1 MTTATHQLDLIS
13 ESELARY
20 AKLIYG
26 KTGITISPQKRM
38 LLSNRLRRRLK
49 ATGIKTFEVY
59 FNRLQSLPMNDAEWD
74 AFLQEVTTHETYL
87 FRDKSNWDWLRK
99 EYLAEITRQA
109 RQGERPK
116 RLKVWSAACSTGDE
130 AHTIAACVHDG
141 IVNVREWKIE
151 ILGTDIGIEAVN
163 SARQS
168 KFSEKAMRL
177 VPDTYRTRF
186 FVKDKNEK
194 ATWSARPV
202 LTSCLEFR
210 QHNLMDPMTE
220 PEFDLIFLKN
230 VLIYFDSESKAK
242 VLKHVCDV
250 LKPGGY
256 LVTGAAEG
264 VADHLR
270 DLERKCAW
278 LHRKP
283 SA

>member
-186 FVKDKNEK
+186 FVKE
-194 ATWSARPV
+194 P
-202 LTSCLEFR
+202 SC
-210 QHNLMDPMTE
+210 PT
-220 PEFDLIFLKN
+220 IFLHQKN
-230 VLIYFDSESKAK
+230 IPIQCV
-242 VLKHVCDV
+242 V
-250 LKPGGY
+250 
-256 LVTGAAEG
+256 
-264 VADHLR
+264 
-270 DLERKCAW
+270 
-278 LHRKP
+278 
-283 SA
+283 